1 MPSSSALPGTLPAV
15 TLVESLQARL
25 VARLEGLHPSL
36 PMKRV
41 EWLRRIAK
49 VLDQKARDVDGAI
62 SAYRRITELDGTNA
76 LALRELAEETGVR
89 AAELVGE
96 TSDWI
101 AYDLPA
107 DLSARIWGGRFA
119 GQRQKWFA
127 ARFTGIDAD
136 IDLDA
141 HEAEFDAWRWV
152 ALDELAGLIVP
163 FKRPLYE
170 AVVAELAPVV
180 RANVAR

>member
-1 MPSSSALPGTLPAV
+1 MKTVMQRLYRPGVGILLFDPAGRAFVGQRNDTQGAWQMPQG
-15 TLVESLQARL
+15 
-25 VARLEGLHPSL
+25 G
-36 PMKRV
+36 
-41 EWLRRIAK
+41 I
-49 VLDQKARDVDGAI
+49 DDGEDPRA
-62 SAYRRITELDGTNA
+62 A
-76 LALRELAEETGVR
+76 ALRELAEETGVR

-96 TSDWI
+96 TADWI

-107 DLSARIWGGRFA
+107 ELSARIWGGRFA

-127 ARFTGIDAD
+127 ARFTGTDAD

-152 ALDELAGLIVP
+152 VLDELAGLIVP
-163 FKRPLYE
+163 FKRALYE

-180 RANVAR
+180 RANLAR

>member
-1 MPSSSALPGTLPAV
+1 MKTVTERRYRPGVGILLFDPAGRAFVGQRNDAPGAWQMPQGGIDEAENPRA
-15 TLVESLQARL
+15 A
-25 VARLEGLHPSL
+25 
-36 PMKRV
+36 
-41 EWLRRIAK
+41 
-49 VLDQKARDVDGAI
+49 
-62 SAYRRITELDGTNA
+62 
-76 LALRELAEETGVR
+76 ALRELAEETGVR
-89 AAELVGE
+89 AAEIVGE
-96 TSDWI
+96 TQDWI

-107 DLSARIWGGRFA
+107 ELASRMWGGRFA

-127 ARFTGIDAD
+127 ARFTGTDAD

-170 AVVAELAPVV
+170 AVVAELAPFV
-180 RANVAR
+180 RAHAAR